1 VDDEAVNTQTHEP
14 SLILGELRGQLK
26 ELIHSTNNLHGKVDG
41 MGREVMAITFLAKDV
56 SDLKVQQASFETRLG
71 LQEKLSERNLGG
83 REVVGVIMKSP
94 VLGWMF
100 VAAAILYAIFRGQIG
115 A

>member
-1 VDDEAVNTQTHEP
+1 MSEGDVTAAQVYDQ

-56 SDLKVQQASFETRLG
+56 SDLKVAQAALETRLG
-71 LQEKLSERNLGG
+71 VQEKLSERNIGG
-83 REVVGVIMKSP
+83 KEAFGLIMKSP
-94 VLGWMF
+94 LLGWLF
-100 VAAAILYAIFRGQIG
+100 VAAAVLFAIFRDKF
-115 A
+115 